1 MAVEVAWST
10 GQGPHIDKVREAQ
23 LGLCLP
29 NLVTVDAKGL
39 QVATDFVHLTTNG
52 QVQLGHLLANAYRS
66 FFHI

>member
-1 MAVEVAWST
+1 MQVALAT
-10 GQGPHIDKVREAQ
+10 GQGPYIDKVREAQ
-23 LGLCLP
+23 LGLRLP

-52 QVQLGHLLANAYRS
+52 QIQLGHMLANAYRS